1 MLFLKYS
8 KRPSTL
14 SPVEVKS
21 KVVSVEVYGYP
32 GEGQFE
38 VHVYYRGIEVTATV
52 TIVDPNTGQEIATYI
67 APSDFPVWL
76 DTGNYLAY
84 AYYNN
89 YEASQIVEIK
99 EGQTTI
105 WRVYMQ
111 PRRICFIATVCYGYN
126 HPNLETFRTFRDN
139 FLMKNVFGRKLV
151 YLYYYII
158 GEPVAK
164 FLVSHRAIRKTVKTI
179 LNVVNKIIRRVS
191 NEKATHD

>member
-1 MLFLKYS
+1 MKYHS
-8 KRPSTL
+8 RPSTL

-21 KVVSVEVYGYP
+21 KVISVEVYGYP
-32 GEGQFE
+32 GEGLFE

-76 DTGNYLAY
+76 NTGNYLAY

-111 PRRICFIATVCYGYN
+111 PKRICFVATACYGYE
-126 HPNLETFRTFRDN
+126 HPALQTFRKFRDK
-139 FLMKNVFGRKLV
+139 FLLRNYLGKIFVN
-151 YLYYYII
+151 LYYYKI
-158 GEPVAK
+158 GFSTAN
-164 FLVSHRAIRKTVKTI
+164 FLIKHHLSGNIKKLLELLRKLLIK
-179 LNVVNKIIRRVS
+179 LS
-191 NEKATHD
+191 C